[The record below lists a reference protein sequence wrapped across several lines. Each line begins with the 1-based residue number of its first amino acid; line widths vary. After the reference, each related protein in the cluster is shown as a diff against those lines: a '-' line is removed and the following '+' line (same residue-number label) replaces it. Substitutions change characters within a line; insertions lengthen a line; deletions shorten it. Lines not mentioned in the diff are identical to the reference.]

1 MAPRKKDTEPL
12 TRERI
17 VEAAMRVIDAD
28 GVDALSMRRLGTE
41 LGVNPMAAYHYVP
54 NKSALYELVLDA
66 VMSGVDMS
74 AIDPAAPIEERLKQ
88 AARAYRSAILAHP
101 RAIPVAAGRSVRT
114 IVSLRPIEVFVGLL
128 LEAGLDT
135 CDAIAAVDCVAQF
148 VLGGALGYYHHL
160 FDNELHDDSR
170 DFDQLPAEE
179 FPNMTRVLGE
189 AHFIGFDGE
198 FEFGLDVIVRGLLSG
213 PCRNE

>member
-1 MAPRKKDTEPL
+1 MAARKKDAEPL
-12 TRERI
+12 TRDRI
-17 VEAAMRVIDAD
+17 IDAAMHVIDAD

-66 VMSGVDMS
+66 IMSGVDMTT
-74 AIDPAAPIEERLKQ
+74 IDPAAPIEERLKQ
-88 AARAYRSAILAHP
+88 AARAYRAAILAHP

-128 LEAGLDT
+128 LEAGLDM

-148 VLGGALGYYHHL
+148 VLGGAIGYYNHA
-160 FDNELHDDSR
+160 FDGDLHDQSR
-170 DFDQLPAEE
+170 DFDRLPADE

-198 FEFGLDVIVRGLLSG
+198 FEFGLDAIVRGLLSG
-213 PCRNE
+213 PRRNV